1 MIHQKSS
8 QVSRFARISGLGLAI
23 LFLTGCA
30 FAPGSHMDR
39 DKAGEGLDGR
49 VEFHKITPELIA
61 DIRTP
66 RTQAR
71 VNPELDEATKSYDYT
86 VGRGDVL
93 MITVWNHPELTIPA
107 GSMRNAE
114 EAGNWVHNDGTIF
127 YPYIGRVH
135 VAGKSLTEIQEMLTD
150 RLGVYI
156 ESPQVEVNVAAFRSK
171 RVYVTGEVNQPGT
184 VPITNIPA
192 TLLDAINTSGGITEF
207 ADWSN
212 VVLTRNGEETRY
224 SFKDLYQSGDITQN
238 VLLQHGD
245 IVHVERN
252 DVNKVFVL
260 GEVRD
265 AQSVPMNRVRMSL
278 AEGLT
283 EAGGIDEQRA
293 DASGVFVFREA
304 PEGSEHIVDVYQLNV
319 KQATSYILADQF
331 ELQPR
336 DIVFVTAAPVA
347 RWNRVISLIMPT
359 VTGLYQISRTDNEL
373 GGR

>member
-71 VNPELDEATKSYDYT
+71 VNPELDEATQSYDYT

-212 VVLTRNGEETRY
+212 VVLTRNGEEARY

-373 GGR
+373 SGR

>member
-86 VGRGDVL
+86 VGRGDIL
-93 MITVWNHPELTIPA
+93 TITVWNHPELTIPA
-107 GSMRNAE
+107 GSMRVPE
-114 EAGNWVHNDGTIF
+114 DSGNWVHNDGTIF
-127 YPYIGRVH
+127 YPYIGRVQ
-135 VAGKSLTEIQEMLTD
+135 VAGMRLTEIQEMLTE

-171 RVYVTGEVNQPGT
+171 RVYVTGEVNQPGM
-184 VPITNIPA
+184 VPVTNIPT
-192 TLLDAINTSGGITEF
+192 TLLDAINSSGGITEF

-260 GEVRD
+260 GEVRN

-373 GGR
+373 SGR